1 MYTFVS
7 AVKNLYRNKF
17 LNCTVIVS
25 FALGMLFP
33 LLVFCVGNI
42 MLKSIWTGIAIYPE
56 RVIALYTDDSI
67 RINTEKAKADHSE
80 IEVIMET
87 AFTANDYVSF
97 DEGFIEAQIIG
108 NGAGNEKIIRYEML
122 SGRYLTDEEAN
133 GSDKICLI
141 SSTLQRELG
150 CGTGDIIRVGGSTF
164 EIKGVYIENNAELIM
179 PLESFSQIY
188 YTRYAYNIQLKSGY
202 EAKSTGARIANELAD
217 EYGIPNRD
225 FLIADSYYD
234 TTNDLKN
241 AAFALF
247 IMLGIASVVLLYS
260 ALNVS
265 NILVNKIH
273 SDMKNYIIK
282 IQLGASKSTL
292 FEFLS
297 VQLFILM
304 LGAVFAD
311 IAAVAVI
318 KSFMPYVVGFPFELS
333 PLAVLM
339 TVGIGTVYVLLLSF
353 VLLKKIYGRRNLR

>member
-1 MYTFVS
+1 MYTVVS
-7 AVKNLYRNKF
+7 AIKNLYRNKF

-80 IEVIMET
+80 IDVIMET
-87 AFTANDYVSF
+87 AFTAKDYVSF
-97 DEGFIEAQIIG
+97 DERFVEAQIIG

-133 GSDKICLI
+133 SSDKICLI
-141 SSTLQRELG
+141 SSDLQRELG
-150 CGTGDIIRVGGSTF
+150 CGTGDIIRVGSSTF
-164 EIKGVYIENNAELIM
+164 EIKGVYIENNTELIM
-179 PLESFSQIY
+179 PLDSFSQIY
-188 YTRYAYNIQLKSGY
+188 YTQYAYNIQLKSGY
-202 EAKSTGARIANELAD
+202 EAKSTGVEIANELAD
-217 EYGIPNRD
+217 EYGISNRD

-234 TTNDLKN
+234 ATDDLKN

-282 IQLGASKSTL
+282 IQLGASKSAL
-292 FEFLS
+292 FGFLS
-297 VQLFILM
+297 VQLFTLM
-304 LGAVFAD
+304 LSAIFAD
-311 IAAVAVI
+311 IITVTVI
-318 KSFMPYVVGFPFELS
+318 KSFMPYIAGFPFDLS
-333 PLAVLM
+333 PLAVLL
-339 TVGIGTVYVLLLSF
+339 TVGIGTVYILILSCILLR
-353 VLLKKIYGRRNLR
+353 KIYSRRNAR